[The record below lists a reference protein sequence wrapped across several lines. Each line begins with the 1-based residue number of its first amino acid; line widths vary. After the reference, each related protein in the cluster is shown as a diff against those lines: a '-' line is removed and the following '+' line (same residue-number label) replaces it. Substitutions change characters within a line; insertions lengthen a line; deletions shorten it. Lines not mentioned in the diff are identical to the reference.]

1 MTDPKKPNAE
11 PGQEA
16 AVQSDNGRLRLVV
29 GGVQGFTSA
38 SNATRMRVALVDDSP
53 NYRLQ
58 LRTLLEIEGLR
69 VVGEAAN
76 GWEAIDLFDEVS
88 PHVMIMDQNMPS
100 LSGIDATRR
109 ILRRNPEA
117 RVIFLA
123 AEEAWRDAALKAGAE
138 AYFVKDEDTS
148 KLLYAIRNPITA
160 EKSEEKGTDAEHNQ
174 LGRGVIPFIGSL
186 IGVVMLAIWAA
197 DPTSVAPGLGLLA
210 GLISMLYG
218 VR

>member
-1 MTDPKKPNAE
+1 MTDPKKPIAE
-11 PGQEA
+11 LAQEA
-16 AVQSDNGRLRLVV
+16 GVQSEQGHVRLVV
-29 GGVQGFTSA
+29 GGVQGPSSPDTS
-38 SNATRMRVALVDDSP
+38 TRLRVALVDDSP

-58 LRTLLEIEGLR
+58 LRTLLEVEGLR

-76 GWEAIDLFDEVS
+76 GWEAIDLFEQVS

-109 ILRRNPEA
+109 ILRQNPGA

-123 AEEAWRDAALKAGAE
+123 AEEAWRDAAMSAGAE
-138 AYFVKDEDTS
+138 AYFVKDEDPS
-148 KLLYAIRNPITA
+148 KLLYAIRNPIVA
-160 EKSEEKGTDAEHNQ
+160 HKPEEKDTDSDSKQ
-174 LGRGVIPFIGSL
+174 RGRWVIPFIGSL
-186 IGVVMLAIWAA
+186 IGVVMLAVWAA
-197 DPTSVAPGLGLLA
+197 DPTTITPGLGLVA